1 MSFCCGQPVNARES
15 NKIRLKFFNA
25 FILMQIIVYYFV
37 FSELGCYADEYL
49 EIDARH
55 GTGQYGKVFFI
66 EQVVD
71 AAL

>member
-1 MSFCCGQPVNARES
+1 
-15 NKIRLKFFNA
+15 
-25 FILMQIIVYYFV
+25 MQIIVYYFC
-37 FSELGCYADEYL
+37 FFELGCYADEYL

>member
-1 MSFCCGQPVNARES
+1 
-15 NKIRLKFFNA
+15 
-25 FILMQIIVYYFV
+25 MQIIVYYFC
-37 FSELGCYADEYL
+37 FFRTWALCREYL

>member
-1 MSFCCGQPVNARES
+1 
-15 NKIRLKFFNA
+15 
-25 FILMQIIVYYFV
+25 MQITLFLSL
-37 FSELGCYADEYL
+37 FLFFPELGRYADEYL

>member
-1 MSFCCGQPVNARES
+1 VIGA
-15 NKIRLKFFNA
+15 LKY
-25 FILMQIIVYYFV
+25 IIGFV